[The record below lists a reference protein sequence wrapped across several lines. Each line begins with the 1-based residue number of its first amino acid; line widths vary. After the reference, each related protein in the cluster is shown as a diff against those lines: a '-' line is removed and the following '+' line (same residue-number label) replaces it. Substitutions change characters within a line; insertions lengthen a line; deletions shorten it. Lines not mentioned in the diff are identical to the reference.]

1 MRSRQGSP
9 FRGAFDDEERPKTE
23 FEDDITPIVIDI
35 PMPYLEQTFFYMT
48 MPLGIIVTV
57 CLRENTITQDFANG
71 RVKLFYT
78 FKKAWFI
85 LQILFRNASYF
96 LQYLRQIE

>member
-35 PMPYLEQTFFYMT
+35 PMPYPEQAFFYMT
-48 MPLGIIVTV
+48 MPPADNKMLMGE
-57 CLRENTITQDFANG
+57 R
-71 RVKLFYT
+71 
-78 FKKAWFI
+78 
-85 LQILFRNASYF
+85 F
-96 LQYLRQIE
+96 LPIPKG

>member
-35 PMPYLEQTFFYMT
+35 PMPYLEQTFFYK
-48 MPLGIIVTV
+48 I
-57 CLRENTITQDFANG
+57 G
-71 RVKLFYT
+71 RAHV
-78 FKKAWFI
+78 
-85 LQILFRNASYF
+85 
-96 LQYLRQIE
+96 